1 LLPPNHRPHR
11 LDIIGAVL
19 MVSATT
25 LLLLALSWGGTTYA
39 WSSPQILTLLAG
51 SAIAW
56 VLFALHLNR
65 AEEPF
70 IPFTV
75 LLNPVVAAGVGASF
89 FAVGSMVGLSI
100 YVPIYFEALRGLTA
114 SQSGLALMALMTG
127 TVTGAMISGTV
138 MGR

>member
-1 LLPPNHRPHR
+1 PLFGGFFAQHLHWSLIFWINLPLGALALAMIWNELRLLPPNHRPHR

-39 WSSPQILTLLAG
+39 WSSPQILILLAG
-51 SAIAW
+51 SVIAW
-56 VLFALHLNR
+56 LLFALHLNR

-89 FAVGSMVGLSI
+89 FAVGSMVGLWI
-100 YVPIYFEALRGLTA
+100 YVPIY
-114 SQSGLALMALMTG
+114 
-127 TVTGAMISGTV
+127 
-138 MGR
+138 